1 MTFRKDLIPEYNRVV
16 RSSLALVLLS
26 IWMINVYRIVS
37 ECIHRLASFGL
48 RTEEAELLRSCFFSG
63 VISRLG
69 RGCDSTAI
77 KLGLSEEEL
86 TEVTSEVNEDDKF

>member
-1 MTFRKDLIPEYNRVV
+1 MTFRKDLIPEYNRV

-77 KLGLSEEEL
+77 KLGSEAI
-86 TEVTSEVNEDDKF
+86 EVTSEVNEVEF